1 MDDADL
7 VWRLGRWIAGRS
19 GGIARLGW
27 RGGEIELEVRAG
39 RIQAVRGADATG
51 IAGLLDVTPTGR
63 EELLAEARS
72 LAVTR
77 DVQETRAVGAAKTIL
92 QQALREWLLDGSRTL
107 SLSSEPPDE
116 TSGATISIT
125 HAMVELILADAGS
138 EISRQVLPDLDVLL
152 RRTSSFLELYAPLRL
167 SEEADLIVAKI
178 TGQRTAEEIAD
189 RSPHGTDEV
198 LRLLASL
205 VATGML
211 EPVPVA
217 SSAGEDDGGDLLV
230 ERPAH
235 EETPSR
241 RRLPVGWIAVALL
254 AAAVVVALVFAGVRW
269 MASESPAADAGTS
282 GTWGVAVDLGCAP
295 EELQRVLSTARQNPR
310 ELRPVAAPGDTGDPC
325 WRLVWGS
332 FPSRAAA
339 EEAVPTIPDRL
350 IRDGFEPHVVQLPAD
365 GDGQTPPSTVE

>member
-1 MDDADL
+1 MADPDL
-7 VWRLGRWIAGRS
+7 IWRLGRWIAGRS

-27 RGGEIELEVRAG
+27 SGGEIELEVRAG
-39 RIQAVRGADATG
+39 RIQAVRGADVAEV
-51 IAGLLDVTPTGR
+51 ASLLEARPTGR
-63 EELLAEARS
+63 GELLAEARS
-72 LAVTR
+72 LAATQ
-77 DVQETRAVGAAKTIL
+77 DVQETRAVGAAKAVL

-107 SLSSEPPDE
+107 SLSTEPPDE

-125 HAMVELILADAGS
+125 HALVELILADAGS
-138 EISRQVLPDLDVLL
+138 ELSRQVLPDLDVLL

-217 SSAGEDDGGDLLV
+217 SPAADDGGRDLLLEPQV
-230 ERPAH
+230 AGEA
-235 EETPSR
+235 PSK
-241 RRLPVGWIAVALL
+241 RRLPVGWIALALV

-269 MASESPAADAGTS
+269 MASDDAAGGVEPAGS
-282 GTWGVAVDLGCAP
+282 WGVVVDLGCAP
-295 EELQRVLSTARQNPR
+295 EELQRVLTTARQNPR
-310 ELRPVAAPGDTGDPC
+310 ELRPVAAPGDSGDPC

-332 FPSRAAA
+332 FPTRAAA
-339 EEAVPTIPDRL
+339 EDALPSIPERL
-350 IRDGFEPHVVQLPAD
+350 VRDGFEPHVVQLPEN
-365 GDGQTPPSTVE
+365 GDARTPPASVE